1 MVLENY
7 ISENRNIMR
16 WLKKIHGKNEGKK
29 IMDISLWIEKDFK
42 KLENLVQNFITLDNN
57 NNNGK
62 NNLYKTFVSSADEDF
77 IDSEDDSCGF
87 HKF

>member
-1 MVLENY
+1 
-7 ISENRNIMR
+7 MR

-29 IMDISLWIEKDFK
+29 IMDISLWIGTDFK
-42 KLENLVQNFITLDNN
+42 NLENLVEKFITLDR
-57 NNNGK
+57 NNNGN
-62 NNLYKTFVSSADEDF
+62 NNLYTTFVNSTDEDF